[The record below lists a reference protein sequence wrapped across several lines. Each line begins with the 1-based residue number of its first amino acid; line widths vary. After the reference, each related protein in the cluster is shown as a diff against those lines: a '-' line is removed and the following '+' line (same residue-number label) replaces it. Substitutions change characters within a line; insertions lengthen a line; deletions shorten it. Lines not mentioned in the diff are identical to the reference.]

1 MNPNNQMNQVI
12 QGLLQMKNAGRNPQQ
27 VMQMLMQRN
36 PNYQQAI
43 TTLQNM
49 AQGRNLQEFIM
60 QLAKQNGVT
69 QENMQGIMS
78 LFGKQ

>member
-36 PNYQQAI
+36 PNYQQAM

-49 AQGRNLQEFIM
+49 AQGRNPQEFIM

-69 QENMQGIMS
+69 QENMQALQNMFS
-78 LFGKQ
+78 QK

>member
-1 MNPNNQMNQVI
+1 MNTNNQMNQVI

-27 VMQMLMQRN
+27 VMQLLMQRN
-36 PNYQQAI
+36 PNYQQAM

-49 AQGRNLQEFIM
+49 AQGRNPQEFIM

>member
-1 MNPNNQMNQVI
+1 MNQVI

-27 VMQMLMQRN
+27 IMQMLMQRN
-36 PNYQQAI
+36 PNYQQAM

-49 AQGRNLQEFIM
+49 VQGRNPQEFIM

>member
-36 PNYQQAI
+36 PNYQQAM

-49 AQGRNLQEFIM
+49 AQGRNPQEFIM
-60 QLAKQNGVT
+60 QFAK
-69 QENMQGIMS
+69 
-78 LFGKQ
+78 

>member
-36 PNYQQAI
+36 PNYQQAMK
-43 TTLQNM
+43 TLQNM
-49 AQGRNLQEFIM
+49 AQGRNPQEFIM
-60 QLAKQNGVT
+60 QLAKQNGVSK
-69 QENMQGIMS
+69 ENLQAIQNM
-78 LFGKQ
+78 FGNK

>member
-36 PNYQQAI
+36 PNYQQAM

-49 AQGRNLQEFIM
+49 AQGRHPQEFIM
-60 QLAKQNGVT
+60 QLAKQNGVSK
-69 QENMQGIMS
+69 ENLQAIQNM
-78 LFGKQ
+78 FGNK

>member
-1 MNPNNQMNQVI
+1 MNQSNQMNQVI

-36 PNYQQAI
+36 PNYQQAM

-49 AQGRNLQEFIM
+49 AQGRNPQEFIM